1 MSIIY
6 LASDLSK
13 ILDEQISIMSTINS
27 LKNSL
32 QKLIQQKEL
41 PEKWLETSLTDQPVQ
56 LFCEAIDSKSVI
68 IQAEIKKLRYL
79 YIQNY
84 FFLFFHFY
92 FFYRSEQ
99 VVNMKKLDSLRMN
112 LEEHI
117 QRKLIL
123 VIFFVLFNFYFSF
136 SELL

>member
-6 LASDLSK
+6 FASDLSK
-13 ILDEQISIMSTINS
+13 ILDEHISIMSTINS

-32 QKLIQQKEL
+32 QKLLQQKEL
-41 PEKWLETSLTDQPVQ
+41 PEKWLETSLTDLPVQ

-68 IQAEIKKLRYL
+68 IQAEIKKIKVFMRANIFFKILH
-79 YIQNY
+79 IY
-84 FFLFFHFY
+84 FY
-92 FFYRSEQ
+92 YRSEQ

-112 LEEHI
+112 LEQHI

-123 VIFFVLFNFYFSF
+123 VIHLFYLIFPFFYFF
-136 SELL
+136 

>member
-84 FFLFFHFY
+84 FFLFFHFI
-92 FFYRSEQ
+92 FSIEAS
-99 VVNMKKLDSLRMN
+99 KL
-112 LEEHI
+112 
-117 QRKLIL
+117 LI
-123 VIFFVLFNFYFSF
+123 
-136 SELL
+136 

>member
-112 LEEHI
+112 LEQHI